1 MKDMEQSRNNKE
13 KYMKKTGSGQTGKI
27 QRSNTGRRY
36 LERQKQL
43 KRRKYKR
50 IALGIVLLIGAI
62 LILYVLIRGVIA
74 IFNDEPVTKSQKTV
88 KVELQGSIE
97 DMQVEQPELNVQLL
111 TPNKYS
117 RPQTALKNVN
127 GIVIHY
133 VANPGTTAQQ
143 NRNYFEN
150 LKDTHETKAS
160 SHFVIGTDGEIVQCI
175 PTSEISYCSNERND
189 DTIAIECCHLS
200 KDGRF
205 TKETYESLV
214 ELTAFLCCKFDL
226 EMDDI
231 IRHYDITGKMCPK
244 YYVTHE
250 DKWTQFKKDVAEY
263 IEDSQ

>member
-1 MKDMEQSRNNKE
+1 MKQSRHNKE
-13 KYMKKTGSGQTGKI
+13 NDIKKTGTSGKV

-36 LERQKQL
+36 LERQKQI
-43 KRRKYKR
+43 KMRRYKR
-50 IALGIVLLIGAI
+50 IALGIAVLIAAI
-62 LILYVLIRGVIA
+62 LIIYVLIRGLIS
-74 IFNDEPVTKSQKTV
+74 IFGDEPVTKSQKTV
-88 KVELQGSIE
+88 KVELQGAIE

-117 RPQTALKNVN
+117 RPQTALENVT

-175 PTSEISYCSNERND
+175 PTSEISYCSNERNE

-200 KDGRF
+200 KDGKF

-231 IRHYDITGKMCPK
+231 IRHYDITGKLCPK
-244 YYVTHE
+244 YYVTNE
-250 DKWTQFKKDVAEY
+250 DKWIQFKKDVAEY